1 MRRLSRVTFARG
13 THPPRRP
20 ATTGA
25 GERYRGHV
33 RASQQRR
40 RRTTP
45 WPTAIVAWAVLGLL
59 AAAMLGLGSVL
70 AGLGSASLGRDIE
83 SAIGRAFPSVS
94 TPLELDRVGAV
105 QADPVVDQLPAF
117 TSEPIVLLQGH
128 VPSFA
133 LDPGRRVEIALN
145 GVVIARAEPDAA
157 GRFAQRLTLR
167 DGENSVVLALLQG
180 ETVISSRS
188 ATSVLDRI
196 APPLTIVRPA
206 PNDTI
211 TGDTVV
217 VEGKTE
223 PGARVTVNGRVVVAT
238 PDGTFSESFSAAA
251 GRQPVEVV
259 VSDQAGNTTKSA
271 LAVTVKA
278 PPAVA
283 GVAMT
288 LTLDRT
294 KVRPG
299 ETVVA
304 DVSVTENGRPQA
316 GVQVALFVGVVDLG
330 SSRTLAN
337 GRVKIGFAA
346 PTTEGEITVVAIAT
360 STSAR
365 ATLTVAR

>member
-1 MRRLSRVTFARG
+1 MTRG
-13 THPPRRP
+13 AHPRRRP
-20 ATTGA
+20 APADA
-25 GERYRGHV
+25 GERYRDHV
-33 RASQQRR
+33 RASRARR
-40 RRTTP
+40 RRDTP
-45 WPTAIVAWAVLGLL
+45 PYAALVAWPLLGLL
-59 AAAMLGLGSVL
+59 AVAMLAAGSAL
-70 AGLGSASLGRDIE
+70 AGLGSAALGRDVQ

-94 TPLELDRVGAV
+94 TPLELDRVGTV
-105 QADPVVDQLPAF
+105 QTDPVVDQLPAF
-117 TSEPIVLLQGH
+117 TSEPNVLLQGH
-128 VPSFA
+128 LPSFA
-133 LDPGRRVEIALN
+133 IDEGRRVEIALN

-167 DGENSVVLALLQG
+167 DGENSVVLTLLDG
-180 ETVISSRS
+180 ETAISSRS

-196 APPLTIVRPA
+196 APPLTIVRPSA
-206 PNDTI
+206 NQTI

-217 VEGKTE
+217 VEGQTE
-223 PGARVTVNGRVVVAT
+223 PSARVTVNGRVVVAA

-259 VSDQAGNTTKSA
+259 AIDQAGNTTKTS
-271 LAVTVKA
+271 LAVTMKA

-283 GVAMT
+283 GLTMT

-304 DVSVTENGRPQA
+304 DVSAADNGRPQA

-330 SSRTLAN
+330 TSRTLAD

-346 PTTEGEITVVAIAT
+346 PTTEGEITVVAIVSNA
-360 STSAR
+360 SAR